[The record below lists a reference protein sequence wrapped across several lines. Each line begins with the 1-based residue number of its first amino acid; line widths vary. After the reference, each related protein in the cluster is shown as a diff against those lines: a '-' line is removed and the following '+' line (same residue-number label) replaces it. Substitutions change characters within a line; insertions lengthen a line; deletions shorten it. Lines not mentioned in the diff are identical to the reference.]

1 MTLSVDMRTLSCG
14 LYASAIGP
22 WSWGVRLLFQVF
34 NTARLEAFQV
44 LVHQGVVTCD
54 AFDSTFECI
63 IKHLD
68 AVPWEELFCSIP
80 GNSLVS
86 LCAYIRCVGA
96 AEPVTKRVS
105 LKRLLRRYHSG
116 DTGTI
121 DQSGEWTIVELCSC
135 ALPLA
140 GRYYRKCGRG

>member
-1 MTLSVDMRTLSCG
+1 
-14 LYASAIGP
+14 
-22 WSWGVRLLFQVF
+22 VF

-80 GNSLVS
+80 G
-86 LCAYIRCVGA
+86 A

-121 DQSGEWTIVELCSC
+121 DQSG
-135 ALPLA
+135 
-140 GRYYRKCGRG
+140 